1 MQKPETSTQIT
12 KPFHSDK
19 YTDNFWYI
27 HTHTQLYKAEIHIL
41 IRIHRMLQVNIHAQ
55 PNK

>member
-41 IRIHRMLQVNIHAQ
+41 IRIHTECY
-55 PNK
+55 K